1 MHNYYC
7 IRRVILCYQVGL
19 RSIQA
24 KPSVYGMVESE
35 ERMSEKT
42 LEMVD
47 AEVSRL
53 LRESYERA
61 KSVLLAHRSEH
72 RALYEALLK

>member
-1 MHNYYC
+1 
-7 IRRVILCYQVGL
+7 
-19 RSIQA
+19 
-24 KPSVYGMVESE
+24 
-35 ERMSEKT
+35 MSEKT

-47 AEVSRL
+47 AEIARL

-61 KSVLLAHRSEH
+61 KSVLLAHRTEH

>member
-1 MHNYYC
+1 M
-7 IRRVILCYQVGL
+7 
-19 RSIQA
+19 
-24 KPSVYGMVESE
+24 YGMMASE

-47 AEVSRL
+47 SEVARL

-61 KSVLLAHRSEH
+61 KSVLLAHRTEH